1 MISAKALFSVGLS
14 ILAIA
19 LIAAFF
25 VLQGIESLRLV
36 IYVAVPCGVTVVA
49 IGLIGVMTGR
59 IKDDLHR

>member
-36 IYVAVPCGVTVVA
+36 IYVAVPCGVLVVA

-59 IKDDLHR
+59 IKDDLHQ